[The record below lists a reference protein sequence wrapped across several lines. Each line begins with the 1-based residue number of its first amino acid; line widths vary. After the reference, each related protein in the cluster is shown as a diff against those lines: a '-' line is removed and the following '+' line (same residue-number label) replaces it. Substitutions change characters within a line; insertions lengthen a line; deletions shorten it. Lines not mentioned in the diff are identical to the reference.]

1 MKGEI
6 QSPHDK
12 FFRSV
17 MSDGKVA
24 RSFLEEYLPEEIKNI
39 IDFNTLYIEKD
50 SFVEKKLKDH
60 RSDLLYS
67 VQIKG
72 KQAYLYLLFE
82 HKSRP
87 EKYIGLQLLKYM
99 VEIWKLT
106 IKQRKT
112 TEGHLPVIIPIVI
125 YHGRGR
131 WEIDVKLKGFFEV
144 ENDILERY
152 IPNFEY
158 ILKDLSGLRDE
169 DIKGEVILRISL
181 LAMKYIYK
189 EEMRKKLPMIFGL
202 LKELSG
208 KQNGLEYLETLLRYI
223 VSATDKV
230 SIKDLEETLKDIP
243 EGGKAMPTIAEQ
255 WLKQGIEKGK
265 REGIQEGIREG
276 IQEGIREG
284 LLEGIELGLK
294 LKLGTEGLKIYPK
307 VARVEDIHKL
317 RAIKS
322 SIETASSVK
331 DIEALL

>member
-1 MKGEI
+1 
-6 QSPHDK
+6 
-12 FFRSV
+12 
-17 MSDGKVA
+17 
-24 RSFLEEYLPEEIKNI
+24 
-39 IDFNTLYIEKD
+39 
-50 SFVEKKLKDH
+50 
-60 RSDLLYS
+60 
-67 VQIKG
+67 
-72 KQAYLYLLFE
+72 
-82 HKSRP
+82 
-87 EKYIGLQLLKYM
+87 
-99 VEIWKLT
+99 
-106 IKQRKT
+106 
-112 TEGHLPVIIPIVI
+112 
-125 YHGRGR
+125 
-131 WEIDVKLKGFFEV
+131 
-144 ENDILERY
+144 
-152 IPNFEY
+152 
-158 ILKDLSGLRDE
+158 
-169 DIKGEVILRISL
+169 
-181 LAMKYIYK
+181 
-189 EEMRKKLPMIFGL
+189 MRKKLPMIFGL

-230 SIKDLEETLKDIP
+230 SIKDLEETLRDIP

-331 DIEALL
+331 DIEDLL